1 MALCEVEDLELLL
14 QMTLT
19 EAQQPAALR
28 AIDEATAAIQSYC
41 RQDLE
46 AKSDEEITLDV
57 PAGCRKLFLPQL
69 PVTAVS
75 EVVEDGETLVEG
87 DDYKLGQWGV
97 LHRIGQDWAEGIQ
110 IVTVTYSHGYA
121 AAHAKL
127 AVARDVCARA
137 AARRFQAGLR
147 AAAQEGIP
155 GIAALQLGDYSVRYA
170 GEQAGGAGDSG
181 VLGVSA
187 APILTKGEQEALA
200 REYRL

>member
-1 MALCEVEDLELLL
+1 MTFCTVEDVAGLL

-19 EAQQPAALR
+19 AAQETAAQS
-28 AIDEATAAIQSYC
+28 AIDEASAAIVSYT
-41 RQDLE
+41 RQTVE
-46 AKSDEEITLDV
+46 AVADDEITLDV
-57 PAGCRKLFLPQL
+57 PAGCRKLFLPEV
-69 PVTAVS
+69 PVTEVS
-75 EVVEDGETLVEG
+75 EVVEDGETLTVD

-121 AAHAKL
+121 AGHAKL
-127 AVARDVCARA
+127 NVARDVCARA

-181 VLGVSA
+181 VMGVSA